1 MSNVQ
6 DPSPPFRATSK
17 VIPPPWP
24 WTSNFKRTPLL
35 QMITNQLKENIIQGW
50 VLYVIRSFLQVDF
63 CSQYQLINLVWLST
77 DFFLFSWS
85 QPCLQSCFKKL
96 KTSFSPS
103 SYNEKICW
111 GQGWAEAILSAF
123 SWLYILVFAVN

>member
-17 VIPPPWP
+17 VIAPPWP

-50 VLYVIRSFLQVDF
+50 LLYVIRSFLQVDF
-63 CSQYQLINLVWLST
+63 CSQYQLINLVRLST